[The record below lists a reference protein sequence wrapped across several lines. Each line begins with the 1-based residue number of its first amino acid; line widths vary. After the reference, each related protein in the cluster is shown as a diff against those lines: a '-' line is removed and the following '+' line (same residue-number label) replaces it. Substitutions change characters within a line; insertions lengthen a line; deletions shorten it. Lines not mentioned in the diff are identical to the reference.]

1 MEWTR
6 DLWNISYPSLTT
18 LTPFKSQKILFND
31 RAMGSNLLQP
41 KGDLLLLEP
50 VKPALPSYTIY
61 SLRAASR
68 SGVLAR
74 LVSLAQI
81 GELARRLHYL
91 LKFSPSFYPRHFMD
105 LLQPPPPLPPYRA
118 SRCRIAG
125 KCSTLAWMGWMHEKN
140 TFENEEMIVAVNA
153 IYAYELKSAD
163 LRIYIFS
170 SQMRLL
176 LEVGP
181 WLAPF
186 RVVAREKEHGSH
198 VHEAS
203 VLARTFCSLYMS
215 VCTLYT
221 PVYSR

>member
-105 LLQPPPPLPPYRA
+105 LLQPPPSPPPLPSFALPYCWEMQH
-118 SRCRIAG
+118 SRLNGLNAWEKYVWKWRNDRRSERNLCIRIKECGFAYLYFFFSNATLTWGWPLTGTLSSCR
-125 KCSTLAWMGWMHEKN
+125 KRERTWQPCSR
-140 TFENEEMIVAVNA
+140 
-153 IYAYELKSAD
+153 S
-163 LRIYIFS
+163 
-170 SQMRLL
+170 
-176 LEVGP
+176 
-181 WLAPF
+181 
-186 RVVAREKEHGSH
+186 
-198 VHEAS
+198 
-203 VLARTFCSLYMS
+203 
-215 VCTLYT
+215 
-221 PVYSR
+221 